1 MSCGPSEKL
10 KELADQVQALEDKF
24 DDLINESPLG
34 KLQGLKEE
42 AEGELNKVMG
52 KLEGMIPDILSEI
65 KDFAD
70 KTLHEDVQD
79 AFKFIILLGAK
90 KDAIQSQLTRLKSK
104 WGNVDLG
111 DIGSFDDLEAVLR
124 SGALDLDSICKL
136 IPNIEKEGIG
146 INVKGI
152 PTSFPDIDPVAI
164 LKGRGMPDMPKPKI
178 VIDIGTRIKEAEEAF
193 INLELPDFDW

>member
-24 DDLINESPLG
+24 DDMVNESPLG
-34 KLQGLKEE
+34 KLNDLKAE
-42 AEGELNKVMG
+42 AEAEINGVMG
-52 KLEGMIPDILSEI
+52 KIEGMIPDMLVKV

-70 KTLHEDVQD
+70 KNLHQDVQD
-79 AFKFIILLGAK
+79 AFKMIILLGAE
-90 KDAIQSQLTRLKSK
+90 KDAIEAKVAQLKSK
-104 WGNVDLG
+104 WGNIDLG
-111 DIGSFDDLEAVLR
+111 DIKSFDDLEGLLR

-146 INVKGI
+146 INVKGV

-164 LKGRGMPDMPKPKI
+164 LKGRGLPDLPKPKI
-178 VIDIGTRIKEAEEAF
+178 VIDIGTRIKKVNDAF
-193 INLELPDFDW
+193 INLELPDFDF

>member
-10 KELADQVQALEDKF
+10 KELADQVGALEDKF

-52 KLEGMIPDILSEI
+52 KLEGMIPDILSGA

-70 KTLHEDVQD
+70 KNLHEDVTD

-90 KDAIQSQLTRLKSK
+90 KDAIEAQVARLESK

-111 DIGSFDDLEAVLR
+111 DIKSFKDLENLMR
-124 SGALDLDSICKL
+124 SGALDIDSICKL

-164 LKGRGMPDMPKPKI
+164 LKGRGMPDIPKPKI
-178 VIDIGTRIKEAEEAF
+178 VVDIATRIKKEKEAF

>member
-24 DDLINESPLG
+24 DNMINESPLG
-34 KLQGLKEE
+34 KLNDLKAD
-42 AEGELNKVMG
+42 AEDKINGVMG
-52 KLEGMIPDILSEI
+52 KIEGMIPEAFAGL

-70 KTLHEDVQD
+70 KNLHEDITD

-90 KDAIQSQLTRLKSK
+90 KDAIQSQLTRLKTK

-124 SGALDLDSICKL
+124 SGALDLDSLCKL

-146 INVKGI
+146 IIVKGT

-164 LKGRGMPDMPKPKI
+164 LKGRGMPDLPKPKI
-178 VIDIGTRIKEAEEAF
+178 VVDIIARAKKEAESF
-193 INLELPDFDW
+193 INLKLPDFDF